1 MKARETELNDEFTRR
16 IGVLDQDRKEIEQ
29 PIKPRS
35 GSVGTSDEKE
45 KEKRLKAALEEA
57 KRRNGHA

>member
-16 IGVLDQDRKEIEQ
+16 IGVLDQDRKEVKQ
-29 PIKPRS
+29 LTKPRS
-35 GSVGTSDEKE
+35 GSVGTSDEEE